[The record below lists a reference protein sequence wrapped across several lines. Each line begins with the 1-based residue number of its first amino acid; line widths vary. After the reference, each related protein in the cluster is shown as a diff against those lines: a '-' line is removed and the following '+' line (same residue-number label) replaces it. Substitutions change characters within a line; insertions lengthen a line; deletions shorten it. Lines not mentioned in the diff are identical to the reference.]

1 VITLSCVHNTSK
13 VDFFY
18 FLKFIFIL
26 HFEVG
31 EKNVLIV
38 QLSYRVSTTLWRKMI
53 YCFLKND
60 KCFHTNTSH
69 LLKASRGRER
79 LDLVG
84 RQKTNGLCCDDFKT
98 SVLFLRG
105 FDSVSGEKNS
115 ASKARSSKL
124 RWSGNRNFKKA
135 CYVRLGLVYKKL
147 ILIM

>member
-1 VITLSCVHNTSK
+1 
-13 VDFFY
+13 
-18 FLKFIFIL
+18 
-26 HFEVG
+26 
-31 EKNVLIV
+31 
-38 QLSYRVSTTLWRKMI
+38 MI

-79 LDLVG
+79 LDLVS

-124 RWSGNRNFKKA
+124 RWSGNKNFKKA
-135 CYVRLGLVYKKL
+135 CMPRLCYVMLRMLG
-147 ILIM
+147 